1 MGGWDAVKIVVKG
14 QGAIW
19 LGILVVVCVCV
30 NQNGA
35 AAEVP
40 SNDKNAP
47 TLAEIVER
55 LAQAQSENHLAA
67 RPYTVLRDYELV
79 NGKKPESSSQVQ
91 AEISYSPPNT
101 KEYAIRAISGGG
113 MGERV
118 VRRVLEHETAMASSW
133 KESAL
138 SEENYSFE
146 LLGKETVE
154 GHDCYVL
161 KLTPSRDS
169 KDLVHGRAWI
179 DAEEFNVRRVE
190 GTVKT
195 PSWWLKRVEITM
207 RFSQVMGMWLQTAF
221 VAKAEVR
228 FFGEHTLTAQDV
240 QFRANEVAGETQSWQ
255 PNGVAGSP
263 AMVGAGILSMP
274 WRELR

>member
-1 MGGWDAVKIVVKG
+1 MKIGVKG

-19 LGILVVVCVCV
+19 LGVLVAICVCV
-30 NQNGA
+30 DQNGA
-35 AAEVP
+35 AAQVP
-40 SNDKNAP
+40 SNDKNVP

-55 LAQAQSENHLAA
+55 LTQAQWENHQAA

-79 NGKKPESSSQVQ
+79 NGRKPESNAQVQ
-91 AEISYSPPNT
+91 AEISYSPPDT
-101 KEYAIRAISGGG
+101 KEYAIRSGSG

-118 VRRVLEHETAMASSW
+118 VRRILEHETAMASSW
-133 KESAL
+133 QESAL
-138 SEENYSFE
+138 TEANYSFE
-146 LLGKETVE
+146 LLGKESVD

-161 KLTPSRDS
+161 KLTPRRDS
-169 KDLVHGRAWI
+169 KELVRGRAWI
-179 DAEEFNVRRVE
+179 DEEKFNVRRVE
-190 GTVKT
+190 GTVKA

-240 QFRANEVAGETQSWQ
+240 QFRANEVADETQGWQ
-255 PNGVAGSP
+255 PAGVAGSP
-263 AMVGAGILSMP
+263 AMVGTGVLSMP
-274 WRELR
+274 WRRPR